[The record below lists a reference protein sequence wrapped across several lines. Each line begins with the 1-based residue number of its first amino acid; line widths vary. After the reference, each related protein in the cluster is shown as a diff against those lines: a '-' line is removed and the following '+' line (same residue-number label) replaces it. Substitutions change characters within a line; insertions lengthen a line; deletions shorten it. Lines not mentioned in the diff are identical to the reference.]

1 MEEGWRQCAYA
12 TSRYLWL
19 GMQAARTHVG
29 LARSLSCSVC
39 NLSGVPLVYRVRH
52 SACMQVSL
60 CVDVGMRLRGTGLY
74 AHPSLVEFCNLLQV
88 AAAVPNAER
97 KETTR
102 AWPWRLLLRYTKNS
116 PYYTAK
122 HGKAV
127 QGKARMIQRLSAAHI
142 IVRPCPRLF
151 APLICTGAHKE
162 RKHPCRQFACSSQR
176 YQPSLHAFVLASH
189 SLLWVIWK
197 QTAFLNC
204 P

>member
-1 MEEGWRQCAYA
+1 
-12 TSRYLWL
+12 
-19 GMQAARTHVG
+19 MQAARTHVG

-88 AAAVPNAER
+88 AAAVPDAER

-162 RKHPCRQFACSSQR
+162 RKHPCRQLACSSQR
-176 YQPSLHAFVLASH
+176 YQPSLHASVLASH
-189 SLLWVIWK
+189 SLLWEIWK